1 MGRHVQLKRSPKAYE
16 NFFCQQAGHG
26 LPVFIG
32 ARSQRGRGLGSFL
45 SGIGRMILPIFKT
58 GGKALLREGALTG
71 LQVARDALDGRNVKD
86 SFKEH
91 ARDAGKRL
99 LHGAVDHLAGNQSG
113 SGLRAPPGEPARKRI
128 KRYASAS
135 RSQSKKRR
143 RPVNK
148 KTNKR
153 RKRKNKNRLVSDIFN

>member
-1 MGRHVQLKRSPKAYE
+1 MVRHIPLKRSQKAYDAY
-16 NFFCQQAGHG
+16 FCQQAGHG

-32 ARSQRGRGLGSFL
+32 SRSQRGHGLGSFL

-71 LQVARDALDGRNVKD
+71 LQVARDALDGRNVGE

-128 KRYASAS
+128 KLGAHKR

-143 RPVNK
+143 QTRQKKNK
-148 KTNKR
+148 KNK
-153 RKRKNKNRLVSDIFN
+153 KSVTDIFG